1 MSWESILKGGRE
13 YQDFSKFFR
22 DLYRVIKMIE
32 SARTS
37 DNIKQQTLEPIMEMR
52 SRMYDASVHGHGNYH
67 EIKSELKNYLRQK
80 VAPLNR
86 NYAEALQRIV

>member
-1 MSWESILKGGRE
+1 MGWESVLKGGRE

-22 DLYRVIKMIE
+22 DLNGVMRQIVRSK
-32 SARTS
+32 SS
-37 DNIKQQTLEPIMEMR
+37 KQFQQEILQPIANMR
-52 SRMYDASVHGHGNYH
+52 SSMYEAAINDTRDYY
-67 EIKSELKNYLRQK
+67 EIKGKLKNYLKQK